1 MNDLHYREKKLERM
15 GLPQEYIDVYM
26 YTITG
31 NQTYLSEDY
40 FIEYPSKR
48 VVNSAKLRKTKEEL
62 LLLFGRMIIFNDLI
76 EGC

>member
-31 NQTYLSEDY
+31 YQTYLSEDY